1 MNTEGVKC
9 SKCLK
14 TVYPDDHFTDPQK
27 NNYCIKCARPQ
38 ETFPELSSRLHDEVL
53 FVLEA
58 LEGPTEGSDSPEK
71 PADPVDEQAQYY
83 ADWEG
88 FF

>member
-14 TVYPDDHFTDPQK
+14 TVYPDDHFTDAQK
-27 NNYCIKCARPQ
+27 NNYCIACARPQ
-38 ETFPELSSRLHDEVL
+38 EIFKDTPLYLREQILFIIEV
-53 FVLEA
+53 A
-58 LEGPTEGSDSPEK
+58 EGPTEVVEEPQK
-71 PADPVDEQAQYY
+71 QQDPVDEQAQYY